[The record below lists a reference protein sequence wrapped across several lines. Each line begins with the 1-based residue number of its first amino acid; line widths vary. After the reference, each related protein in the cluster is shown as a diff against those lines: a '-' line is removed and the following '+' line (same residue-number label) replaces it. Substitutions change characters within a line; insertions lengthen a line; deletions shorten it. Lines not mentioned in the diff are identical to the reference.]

1 MLDTTP
7 VTREITRLIAT
18 GRQDADTRHISRR
31 AFLRAELEAML
42 DVIAEEREAL
52 KPLLLRRDPPPPE
65 SAIALHRLLA
75 RMSRETREML
85 FAMRDAESATQ
96 H

>member
-1 MLDTTP
+1 MRTH
-7 VTREITRLIAT
+7 VTSRE
-18 GRQDADTRHISRR
+18 H

-52 KPLLLRRDPPPPE
+52 KPLLQRRDPPPPP
-65 SAIALHRLLA
+65 SAIALNRVLM

-85 FAMRDAESATQ
+85 FAMVDAESATQ